1 MDRAEIRLKCVD
13 LALNIQ
19 SHRTADAVVAEAKK
33 IEAWVCE
40 PVPPSEIRRLEQ
52 VWDKAHGDGEKAVFV
67 PVERS
72 GDVVAA
78 DPDPVAVPVPKKS
91 NRAY

>member
-13 LALNIQ
+13 LAMNIQ
-19 SHRTADAVVAEAKK
+19 AQRSADAVVAQARL
-33 IEAWVCE
+33 IEAYVVAPE
-40 PVPPSEIRRLEQ
+40 QPVAI
-52 VWDKAHGDGEKAVFV
+52 V
-67 PVERS
+67 PVERA
-72 GDVVAA
+72 GDVATS